1 MGEKLKDYKI
11 NIKLRLGA
19 LWTSLLFCYIYGDY
33 FELYVPGKTQG
44 ILSGSSMLATP
55 VKLLTAS
62 IVLLIPSLMIFAS
75 VLLKPFINKWLNI
88 VIASLMGLITLL
100 VGLVSFSEWRIFYV
114 IYAFVETII
123 AIIIV
128 YQAWHWRKT
137 SRV

>member
-11 NIKLRLGA
+11 NIKLRLAA

>member
-11 NIKLRLGA
+11 NIKLRLAA

-33 FELYVPGKTQG
+33 FELYIPGKTQG

>member
-11 NIKLRLGA
+11 NIKVRLAA
-19 LWTSLLFCYIYGDY
+19 LWTSLMFCYIYGDY

-44 ILSGSSMLATP
+44 IIAGSSMLDTP

-75 VLLKPFINKWLNI
+75 VLLKPSINKWLNI
-88 VIASLMGLITLL
+88 IVGSLMGLITLL

-123 AIIIV
+123 AIFIV

-137 SRV
+137 TRG